1 MSRYDPLIGPVDPP
15 GLHVMT
21 FNVRRR
27 LGSASF
33 PPADRWS
40 VRAPRVRTLMGT
52 ERPTLVGL
60 QEALPDQASLV
71 RDALGGAFRLVG
83 QGRSAT
89 GRGEG
94 CPIVYDA
101 ERLQLVRWS
110 QQALSDRPDVAGSRT
125 WGNPLPRVV
134 VTAVFTDHTTAHSF
148 TALNTHFDPLSRR
161 SRVRSAAWIRER
173 AAGAGMP
180 VIVTGDLNSGAS
192 SPAVRTLTDGSGAL
206 RDAWG
211 AASAR
216 LTPRWG
222 TYARYR
228 TPRLNGARI
237 DWILVSPGV
246 TVDRSAINAGR
257 IDGGWPSD
265 HLPVQTVVRIGAE
278 KRA

>member
-1 MSRYDPLIGPVDPP
+1 VSRYDPLIGPVDPP

-27 LGSASF
+27 MGSASF

-40 VRAPRVRTLMGT
+40 ARAPRVRTLMGT

-71 RDALGGAFRLVG
+71 RDALGRAFRLVG

-101 ERLQLVRWS
+101 ERLELVRWS

-125 WGNPLPRVV
+125 WGNPIPRILVS
-134 VTAVFTDHTTAHSF
+134 AVFMDRSTARSF
-148 TALNTHFDPLSRR
+148 TALNTHLDPLSPR
-161 SRVRSAAWIRER
+161 SRVRSAARIRDR
-173 AAGAGMP
+173 AAAAGTP
-180 VIVTGDLNSGAS
+180 VIVTGDLNSGAL
-192 SPAVRTLTDGSGAL
+192 SPPVRTLTADGEAL
-206 RDAWG
+206 RDAWV
-211 AASAR
+211 AASSR
-216 LTPRWG
+216 LTPQWG

-228 TPRLNGARI
+228 TPRLKGARI
-237 DWILVSPGV
+237 DWIFVSPGV
-246 TVDRSAINAGR
+246 AVDRSAINAGR

-265 HLPVQTVVRIGAE
+265 HLPVQTVVRITAE
-278 KRA
+278 ERA

>member
-21 FNVRRR
+21 LNVRRR
-27 LGSASF
+27 MGSASL

-40 VRAPRVRTLMGT
+40 VRAPRVHTLMGT

-71 RDALGGAFRLVG
+71 RDALGRAFRLVG

-89 GRGEG
+89 RRGEG

-101 ERLQLVRWS
+101 DRLELVRWS

-125 WGNPLPRVV
+125 WGNPIPRVLV
-134 VTAVFTDHTTAHSF
+134 SAVFTDRSTAHTF
-148 TALNTHFDPLSRR
+148 TALNTHLDPLSPR
-161 SRVRSAAWIRER
+161 SRVRSAARIRDR
-173 AAGAGMP
+173 AAAAGTP

-192 SPAVRTLTDGSGAL
+192 SPPVRMLTADGGAL
-206 RDAWG
+206 RDTWA

-216 LTPRWG
+216 LTPQWG

-228 TPRLNGARI
+228 TPRLKGARI
-237 DWILVSPGV
+237 DWILVSAGV

-257 IDGGWPSD
+257 INGGWPSD
-265 HLPVQTVVRIGAE
+265 HRPVQTVVRIAAE
-278 KRA
+278 TRA